1 LSTLSFYPFHFA
13 LYYRDRNSF
22 ESELEIMSISS
33 RFAVGIHILTLLE
46 VNKDEVNSSEFIAAS
61 VNTNPVVIRKIM
73 GMLKKA
79 ELVNVRPGVAGAELA
94 RKLDEI
100 TLLDVYKAVEAVPEN
115 ELFSVHGNP
124 NPQCTVGRN
133 IQAAVLPIFAGAQAV
148 MEKALAHVTIE
159 DIVQSIEEQDKQIE

>member
-1 LSTLSFYPFHFA
+1 
-13 LYYRDRNSF
+13 
-22 ESELEIMSISS
+22 MSISS

-79 ELVNVRPGVAGAELA
+79 ELVYVRPGVAGAELA

-133 IQAAVLPIFAGAQAV
+133 IQAAVLPIFAGAQVV

>member
-1 LSTLSFYPFHFA
+1 
-13 LYYRDRNSF
+13 
-22 ESELEIMSISS
+22 MSISS

-79 ELVNVRPGVAGAELA
+79 ELVHVRPGVAGAELA
-94 RKLDEI
+94 RKLNEI

-133 IQAAVLPIFAGAQAV
+133 IQATILPIFAGAQAI

-159 DIVQSIEEQDKQIE
+159 DIVQSIEEQDKRIE